1 MFAEQFVRLPYS
13 SRAVRVDVHQF
24 LGRTKISRHFLA
36 APTAAC
42 DERGLQQGFVKDE
55 MGFRGQLHGNNFEP
69 PMLQLNQ
76 MRTKSDVR
84 ITFRYRCCFVV
95 NQIHVPARWT

>member
-1 MFAEQFVRLPYS
+1 MYIKGIV
-13 SRAVRVDVHQF
+13 

-69 PMLQLNQ
+69 PMSQLGQ
-76 MRTKSDVR
+76 MRTKSNVR
-84 ITFRYRCCFVV
+84 ITSASLLFCCESNSRPRAMDLV
-95 NQIHVPARWT
+95 ILTMPRTARSA